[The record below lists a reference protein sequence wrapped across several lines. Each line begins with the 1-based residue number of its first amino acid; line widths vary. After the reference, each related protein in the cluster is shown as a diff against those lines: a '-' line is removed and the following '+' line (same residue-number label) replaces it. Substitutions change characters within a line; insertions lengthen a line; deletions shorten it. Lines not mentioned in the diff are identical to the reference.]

1 MELQRGMRITILG
14 ASGSGKSTLARAL
27 FLRYLFNNARDRY
40 YVLDIYPTH
49 HLGNEY
55 LAGLSRYGFARI
67 NITPD
72 TLDKLG
78 EGDYEFKLNAYNWD
92 ELVGKIGKAV
102 FVIELPP
109 ELRAQAANNIARA
122 IRRRGN
128 AIVLIDEVGA
138 FISNVERKIGDLAML
153 LTSGRPNGVD
163 TIVVSQ
169 HANFTHP
176 LLRAAVTHVATFRCT
191 VENELNMLEQ
201 TFPGKRGDISSL
213 DYTKREF
220 LMADVTRGTFRRD
233 SLQDILP
240 GAFSSP
246 GRS

>member
-14 ASGSGKSTLARAL
+14 ASGSGKSTLARAM

-40 YVLDIYPTH
+40 YVIDIYPTH
-49 HLGNEY
+49 HVGNDH

-78 EGDYEFKLNAYNWD
+78 EGDYEFKIDAYNWD
-92 ELVGKIGKAV
+92 ELIRKVGKAV

-109 ELRAQAANNIARA
+109 DLRTQAANNIARA
-122 IRRRGN
+122 IRRKGN
-128 AIVLIDEVGA
+128 AIVLLDEAGA

-176 LLRAAVTHVATFRCT
+176 LLRAAVTHVATFRCV

-201 TFPGKRGDISSL
+201 IFPGKREDIISL
-213 DYTKREF
+213 DYIKREF
-220 LMADVTRGTFRRD
+220 LLADVTRGVLKKD
-233 SLQDILP
+233 SLHNILP
-240 GAFSSP
+240 TVSSLP
-246 GRS
+246 GRP